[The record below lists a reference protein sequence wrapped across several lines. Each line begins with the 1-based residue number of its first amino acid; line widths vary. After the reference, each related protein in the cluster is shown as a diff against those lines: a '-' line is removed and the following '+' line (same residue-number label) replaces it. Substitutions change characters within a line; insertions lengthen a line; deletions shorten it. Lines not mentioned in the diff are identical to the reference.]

1 MYMDTHSQLD
11 MSLPGVLWIS
21 SDRDDQRM
29 FLGLNFSI
37 LGFLGV
43 GKFGKNFFGYSKQ
56 FEVCGSAHVGR
67 PYSSSNKVRPKLFS
81 GCVNI

>member
-43 GKFGKNFFGYSKQ
+43 GKFGKNLFVSFFW
-56 FEVCGSAHVGR
+56 
-67 PYSSSNKVRPKLFS
+67 LFKT
-81 GCVNI
+81 I

>member
-43 GKFGKNFFGYSKQ
+43 GKFGKNFFV
-56 FEVCGSAHVGR
+56 FF
-67 PYSSSNKVRPKLFS
+67 FS
-81 GCVNI
+81 VIQNNLKFVVVPM